1 MISGRIPRPDAR
13 DSIPALGTRPP
24 TTHLLCPGQVEVR
37 TQDNRAWALAA
48 LSIFKSFKK
57 NGIKC
62 LIMQSFHGGQAQPR
76 RAAEKK
82 VSFADPARSAHAPP
96 DARPAPGPDPGEG
109 HAAAAAAAGDPSVAA
124 GAIGDPNTAPGD
136 AGALTAGDPGHA
148 AAAAAAALRD
158 EAAAA
163 AAFRDARVRVRVLDD
178 GTPSSDAPM
187 PSPPQ
192 ASRTHGGR
200 RVRPSPPR
208 APAQPPLPPVP
219 VTLPSPRQDARPR
232 ALPLVTPLDRAWT
245 PARRVV
251 CVVP

>member
-1 MISGRIPRPDAR
+1 VAGGRSVRLRRGGGVADGVAGDSPGPAVARTSSRMRSTAASTPAGAASTTSRSRAVTPR
-13 DSIPALGTRPP
+13 
-24 TTHLLCPGQVEVR
+24 
-37 TQDNRAWALAA
+37 A
-48 LSIFKSFKK
+48 LSRSTPTIHS
-57 NGIKC
+57 
-62 LIMQSFHGGQAQPR
+62 R
-76 RAAEKK
+76 Y
-82 VSFADPARSAHAPP
+82 PARSAHAPP

>member
-158 EAAAA
+158 EA
-163 AAFRDARVRVRVLDD
+163 
-178 GTPSSDAPM
+178 P
-187 PSPPQ
+187 PPQ
-192 ASRTHGGR
+192 PFATPASACASSTTARPRPTPPCPPPHRRHARTGAGACAPLPLAR
-200 RVRPSPPR
+200 PLNLRSRPSP
-208 APAQPPLPPVP
+208 
-219 VTLPSPRQDARPR
+219 
-232 ALPLVTPLDRAWT
+232 
-245 PARRVV
+245 
-251 CVVP
+251 